1 MGDTEDGRQGLT
13 EDQLVDDA
21 VMDTLIRES
30 VCQTIGDNPFSQA
43 RVHQWTSNMTNGC
56 LKRLAALNKPFKY
69 VCHFTLGQ
77 RVRLH
82 ATSMRS
88 ITSICAYA
96 CFHCLDSST
105 RLILE
110 QAGAGLQAAS
120 TVRWNDKT
128 DGKMS
133 VMWESQTV
141 LVLATVFWLAV

>member
-30 VCQTIGDNPFSQA
+30 VSQTIGDNPFSQA
-43 RVHQWTSNMTNGC
+43 RVHQWTSNMTDGC

-69 VCHFTLGQ
+69 VCHFALGQ
-77 RVRLH
+77 R
-82 ATSMRS
+82 
-88 ITSICAYA
+88 
-96 CFHCLDSST
+96 
-105 RLILE
+105 
-110 QAGAGLQAAS
+110 AGAGLQAAS

-133 VMWESQTV
+133 VKWESQTV